1 MNFISSLN
9 SWNSIHGLPV
19 HHNGFK
25 STSFIKL
32 MKTYQSS
39 FIKLDNE
46 DIKFELETFQFAMN
60 MFKDY
65 FKR

>member
-1 MNFISSLN
+1 MDFQ
-9 SWNSIHGLPV
+9 SITMA
-19 HHNGFK
+19 FK
-25 STSFIKL
+25 ST
-32 MKTYQSS
+32 S

-60 MFKDY
+60 MFKDD